1 MKAERLPGGNLGGA
15 VRIGDTVRRRVG
27 PWTPSVAALLD
38 HLEEKGFTRAPR
50 FLGIDDEHR
59 EMLTFVDGETVGDQQ
74 PWPSWVYAD
83 ETLDQVA
90 EWLRLFHEAVS
101 DFEPAADAVW
111 RSGRPWTK
119 GLVIGHNDAAPYNAV
134 WRDRTL
140 AAFIDWEFAAP
151 VTREWDLA
159 YVAFSWVPLHARD
172 VVEAEGFSDFEA
184 RPARLERLLD
194 RYGWQDEPL
203 GFIDIVRQRALSM
216 ADDLRALAA
225 NGDVDAARL
234 VAEGRASACERA
246 AKELSDFRP

>member
-1 MKAERLPGGNLGGA
+1 MTSGPRAGCLSDIVGSRELMTFERLPGGNLGGA

-111 RSGRPWTK
+111 RSPRPWTK

-140 AAFIDWEFAAP
+140 AAFIDW
-151 VTREWDLA
+151 
-159 YVAFSWVPLHARD
+159 
-172 VVEAEGFSDFEA
+172 
-184 RPARLERLLD
+184 
-194 RYGWQDEPL
+194 
-203 GFIDIVRQRALSM
+203 
-216 ADDLRALAA
+216 
-225 NGDVDAARL
+225 
-234 VAEGRASACERA
+234 
-246 AKELSDFRP
+246 